1 MKRQARLRWLL
12 VLVSGIGLALALGQ
26 TGARATPPPGLLIAG
41 SVQDRQ
47 GQPVE
52 GAQVSLSSAQ
62 RSAPVAQAVTQPD
75 GRYVL
80 SLPPNIPDM
89 LIVHIER
96 AHFAA
101 ARIELDAAA
110 IQSLRNGEP
119 VALPDTTLLR
129 QVTLAFWIA
138 TLVFAGVLVLI
149 ASGRLHNTL
158 AALVGAM
165 LVLGIG
171 YLGHPL
177 SENLFIFDFPGA
189 LRYVDW
195 NVIFLVMGMM
205 IVIA

>member
-52 GAQVSLSSAQ
+52 GAQVSLSSTPQ
-62 RSAPVAQAVTQPD
+62 GVPVAQAVTQPD
-75 GRYVL
+75 GRYIL
-80 SLPPNIPDM
+80 SPPPDIPDM

-96 AHFAA
+96 PHFAA

-165 LVLGIG
+165 LVLGISC
-171 YLGHPL
+171 LGHPL